1 MIFYGG
7 SFAAPAASDFL
18 DGQKVTKEPPGGG
31 RNRQKR
37 LRRSCLHVALPL
49 EPPLRG
55 TRTCEVEQ
63 NFRRAKSERLSA
75 VPSGPLGPGFAKIAA
90 AAAPQ
95 PRLALPNQRL
105 RRGFRR
111 RGGCPHPP
119 APKWSA
125 SPVGRLRSKRAPSSV
140 TASLCPFVP
149 SGHFPLIGGVVLP
162 PWRGKAWLGR
172 HMRPLL
178 QRCQNLAPSSASH
191 SLGTFPLGG
200 RFEIGNVGSAYSG
213 AVRKPHQ
220 QQILSTQAPSG
231 AGRKRR
237 QALLILRAGTM
248 AVQTRRASPVKRGP
262 GKAVLWT

>member
-37 LRRSCLHVALPL
+37 LRRSCLYVARPL

-105 RRGFRR
+105 RCGFRR

-119 APKWSA
+119 ARWNMDCGPREHPHPS
-125 SPVGRLRSKRAPSSV
+125 RLRRAPYPF
-140 TASLCPFVP
+140 CPF
-149 SGHFPLIGGVVLP
+149 GTFPPIGGIVLP

-191 SLGTFPLGG
+191 SLGTFPRGG
-200 RFEIGNVGSAYSG
+200 KV
-213 AVRKPHQ
+213 
-220 QQILSTQAPSG
+220 
-231 AGRKRR
+231 
-237 QALLILRAGTM
+237 
-248 AVQTRRASPVKRGP
+248 
-262 GKAVLWT
+262 

>member
-37 LRRSCLHVALPL
+37 LRRSCLHAALPL
-49 EPPLRG
+49 EPHYGRRVPAKLSKIS
-55 TRTCEVEQ
+55 
-63 NFRRAKSERLSA
+63 RRAKSERLSA

-119 APKWSA
+119 APEMFCFTRWKIAVQESTLIRHGFA
-125 SPVGRLRSKRAPSSV
+125 VP
-140 TASLCPFVP
+140 LCPF
-149 SGHFPLIGGVVLP
+149 
-162 PWRGKAWLGR
+162 
-172 HMRPLL
+172 
-178 QRCQNLAPSSASH
+178 
-191 SLGTFPLGG
+191 GTFPPDRGSRPSPLEGEGSGG
-200 RFEIGNVGSAYSG
+200 RLIAAPTVH
-213 AVRKPHQ
+213 RKPVGAH
-220 QQILSTQAPSG
+220 SMCPPGFAPGVQAT
-231 AGRKRR
+231 A
-237 QALLILRAGTM
+237 RAAPTADM
-248 AVQTRRASPVKRGP
+248 FA
-262 GKAVLWT
+262 AVLFS

>member
-49 EPPLRG
+49 EPPLRE

-75 VPSGPLGPGFAKIAA
+75 VPSGPLGPGYAKIAA

-119 APKWSA
+119 ARWKIAVQESTLIRHGFAVP
-125 SPVGRLRSKRAPSSV
+125 
-140 TASLCPFVP
+140 LCPFGTFPPDRGSRP
-149 SGHFPLIGGVVLP
+149 SPLEGEGLVGPPHEAAPTKVAEPCPLIRLAFARHLP
-162 PWRGKAWLGR
+162 PWGK
-172 HMRPLL
+172 
-178 QRCQNLAPSSASH
+178 
-191 SLGTFPLGG
+191 
-200 RFEIGNVGSAYSG
+200 V
-213 AVRKPHQ
+213 
-220 QQILSTQAPSG
+220 
-231 AGRKRR
+231 
-237 QALLILRAGTM
+237 
-248 AVQTRRASPVKRGP
+248 
-262 GKAVLWT
+262 

>member
-95 PRLALPNQRL
+95 PRLALPNQRP
-105 RRGFRR
+105 RCGFRC
-111 RGGCPHPP
+111 RGGGPHPP
-119 APKWSA
+119 VPKCSV
-125 SPVGRLRSKRAPSSV
+125 SPVGAVPTGRTKQSV
-140 TASLCPFVP
+140 TGASPRPLFVS
-149 SGHFPLIGGVVLP
+149 SGHFPLI
-162 PWRGKAWLGR
+162 RGN
-172 HMRPLL
+172 RP
-178 QRCQNLAPSSASH
+178 
-191 SLGTFPLGG
+191 FPLGEKA
-200 RFEIGNVGSAYSG
+200 RAADSRPYSPPETSRG
-213 AVRKPHQ
+213 A
-220 QQILSTQAPSG
+220 
-231 AGRKRR
+231 
-237 QALLILRAGTM
+237 
-248 AVQTRRASPVKRGP
+248 
-262 GKAVLWT
+262 